1 MQNIIKRAIGFHKGL
16 LLTLMALTLALS
28 ASAQT
33 KITGRVVDENGQPA
47 IGANIIVSGTT
58 QGASAD
64 IDGKFTLSVKKN
76 ATLIVSYLGYK
87 TQEIKVGA
95 RTDFQ
100 IKLQPDANVMDE
112 VVVVGYGSAK
122 RSDLTGSIASV
133 SAKNIEG

>member
-16 LLTLMALTLALS
+16 FLTLMALTLALS

-47 IGANIIVSGTT
+47 IGANVIVSGTT

-87 TQEIKVGA
+87 TQQ
-95 RTDFQ
+95 D
-100 IKLQPDANVMDE
+100 N
-112 VVVVGYGSAK
+112 
-122 RSDLTGSIASV
+122 
-133 SAKNIEG
+133 

>member
-64 IDGKFTLSVKKN
+64 IDG
-76 ATLIVSYLGYK
+76 
-87 TQEIKVGA
+87 
-95 RTDFQ
+95 
-100 IKLQPDANVMDE
+100 
-112 VVVVGYGSAK
+112 
-122 RSDLTGSIASV
+122 
-133 SAKNIEG
+133 

>member
-64 IDGKFTLSVKKN
+64 VDGKFTLSVKKN

-87 TQEIKVGA
+87 TQEVKV
-95 RTDFQ
+95 RRP
-100 IKLQPDANVMDE
+100 I
-112 VVVVGYGSAK
+112 S
-122 RSDLTGSIASV
+122 RSSSSPMPTSWMKWSSWAMVRQSV
-133 SAKNIEG
+133 PT